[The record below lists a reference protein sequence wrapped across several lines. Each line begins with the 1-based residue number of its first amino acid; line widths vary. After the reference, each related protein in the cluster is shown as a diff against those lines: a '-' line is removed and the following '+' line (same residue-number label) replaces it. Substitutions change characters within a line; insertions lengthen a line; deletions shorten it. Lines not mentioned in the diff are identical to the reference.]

1 MEFCFTP
8 LREQDIEALTP
19 IMRRAFDE
27 DTRLH
32 LGLPAGGPQGYDDGS
47 FLRRYGLHPGATAYC
62 IHAQGRLAGGVILW
76 INDTDHCNTL
86 GNLFL
91 DPELQNRG
99 LGTQVWRE
107 IERMFPDTLLWNT
120 ETPIYSHRNHNFYVN
135 KCGFHIVHIDNP
147 RDMQEGSFILQKVMR
162 RGH

>member
-1 MEFCFTP
+1 M
-8 LREQDIEALTP
+8 
-19 IMRRAFDE
+19 
-27 DTRLH
+27 
-32 LGLPAGGPQGYDDGS
+32 
-47 FLRRYGLHPGATAYC
+47 
-62 IHAQGRLAGGVILW
+62 
-76 INDTDHCNTL
+76 DHCNTL

-147 RDMQEGSFILQKVMR
+147 RDMQESSFILQKVMR

>member
-47 FLRRYGLHPGATAYC
+47 FLRRYGLHPGACLLYTSCRICAPMS
-62 IHAQGRLAGGVILW
+62 IPMELA
-76 INDTDHCNTL
+76 
-86 GNLFL
+86 
-91 DPELQNRG
+91 
-99 LGTQVWRE
+99 
-107 IERMFPDTLLWNT
+107 
-120 ETPIYSHRNHNFYVN
+120 
-135 KCGFHIVHIDNP
+135 KA
-147 RDMQEGSFILQKVMR
+147 
-162 RGH
+162 